1 MQAGRQHDED
11 ASSSVSAEAGLF
23 WGYRSARTMNGG
35 IEPQS
40 TRLDAAASWRV
51 SLTGQCHHLP
61 KFVWV
66 STWYYI
72 GSEPYAPQE
81 GLILIYPV
89 PCLGSSQTSTV
100 IPCWFTIRLPPRTNT
115 YHMFFGN

>member
-1 MQAGRQHDED
+1 MQAGRQRDED

-23 WGYRSARTMNGG
+23 WGYRSARTMNG

-72 GSEPYAPQE
+72 VSYGRGIRKGTQGSVLAWRTAS
-81 GLILIYPV
+81 LL
-89 PCLGSSQTSTV
+89 L
-100 IPCWFTIRLPPRTNT
+100 IRLLFVLKPPL
-115 YHMFFGN
+115 